1 MKFTKQWEVDCLED
15 KLIKV
20 LESLSYP
27 VFRQGSLSE
36 DEQYPETFFTF
47 WNNEETEHSAYDNQ
61 TQSVLYDYDVNVYS
75 NNPELTYS
83 LLKDARNLLKSNGFI
98 IASRGYDIM
107 SDEPTHIGRGMMVL
121 YTNIE
126 N

>member
-98 IASRGYDIM
+98 IASRG
-107 SDEPTHIGRGMMVL
+107 
-121 YTNIE
+121 
-126 N
+126 